1 MKGFIFFGL
10 IASPFYLAQNEQ
22 DSVKIKEIESVNFTK
37 RLPVSKEIINVAR
50 DLDQKNLGQDLPILL
65 KNQTSVISTSDAGNG
80 VGYTGLRI
88 RGAGGTSINVMLNG
102 IPYNDSESQAT
113 FFVNVADLTS
123 SASQIVIQRGVGTSS
138 NGVSAFGA
146 SVNVI
151 TKNPANEFYFKTDNS
166 YGSFNTY
173 KYSAEIGSGKLWKD
187 RLSLMGRY
195 TTIHSDGYIDRA
207 FSDLNS
213 YNFSAL
219 FEENKTKI
227 RFLAFGGKEK
237 TYQAWNGITKKN
249 WETNP
254 KYNTSGAIYDAN
266 WENIVRFYD
275 NETDNYRQ
283 NHYQLLW
290 EQNLS
295 NHWNLETTFHYTKGK
310 GFYENYKQDAKFSKY
325 NLQSL
330 IIDNQTITRTD
341 FIRKKWLDNDF
352 YGAVSTLYG
361 KFENLDLNFGVVAN
375 KYEGRHFGNV
385 SGVFYPSIF
394 EHEYYRNFSTK
405 NELAGF
411 AKAIVTVNRF
421 EFFGDLQLRNIDY
434 ETKIQQQGDDEG
446 VDLAKNWLFFNPKVG
461 LNYKLNSGKLFLSYA
476 HAHREPNRNDL
487 FSNPETQ
494 AEKLHDFEAGIEKS
508 FGDISFTTNLYFMNY
523 ANQLVLNGE
532 INNIGEFIRVNSG
545 KSYRMGIEVG
555 ALAKLSEKWNI
566 SGNTTFSKNENK
578 DFKQENSTGIEYL
591 GNTPISFSPN
601 IIANL
606 LLNFNPTKNFS
617 LNIQNQYVG
626 NQYLDN
632 TNNENL
638 KLEDYFLADFNA
650 KYTLQLK
657 RTEVDFKF
665 LLNNI
670 FNKKYVNNG
679 YVDENPF
686 YFSQAGTNF
695 MFGVSLRLQ

>member
-1 MKGFIFFGL
+1 M
-10 IASPFYLAQNEQ
+10 QN
-22 DSVKIKEIESVNFTK
+22 
-37 RLPVSKEIINVAR
+37 
-50 DLDQKNLGQDLPILL
+50 
-65 KNQTSVISTSDAGNG
+65 
-80 VGYTGLRI
+80 
-88 RGAGGTSINVMLNG
+88 
-102 IPYNDSESQAT
+102 
-113 FFVNVADLTS
+113 
-123 SASQIVIQRGVGTSS
+123 
-138 NGVSAFGA
+138 
-146 SVNVI
+146 
-151 TKNPANEFYFKTDNS
+151 
-166 YGSFNTY
+166 
-173 KYSAEIGSGKLWKD
+173 
-187 RLSLMGRY
+187 
-195 TTIHSDGYIDRA
+195 
-207 FSDLNS
+207 
-213 YNFSAL
+213 
-219 FEENKTKI
+219 
-227 RFLAFGGKEK
+227 
-237 TYQAWNGITKKN
+237 
-249 WETNP
+249 
-254 KYNTSGAIYDAN
+254 
-266 WENIVRFYD
+266 
-275 NETDNYRQ
+275 
-283 NHYQLLW
+283 
-290 EQNLS
+290 
-295 NHWNLETTFHYTKGK
+295 
-310 GFYENYKQDAKFSKY
+310 
-325 NLQSL
+325 L